1 MVKFTA
7 AIGANRC
14 QTFADE
20 ARSEGYVGV
29 EGDDPSIYWTYK
41 QRDGYGPND
50 GKTAGVYAIDEETV
64 ESISTQHPAVLFN
77 DRVHLPPHLPWYALP
92 ISPPLVTRGRSP
104 LLTSTA
110 ETRTAGA
117 TAPPPLPHRRPPHK
131 PAAPWCACT
140 LLAFSRMCG
149 PSLAFSRPLSPSLG
163 LQLLRCRASGGGAVK
178 ARGAT
183 HRAAGAD
190 CRGDEHL
197 WRRVRDGGA
206 AAPVAKRH
214 HLGRALPEIPHECC
228 SRLSP
233 QPVLQPSEP
242 TAGAAAV

>member
-117 TAPPPLPHRRPPHK
+117 TAPPPAASPPAASPQARRPLVRMHPSR
-131 PAAPWCACT
+131 
-140 LLAFSRMCG
+140 LLTHVRAFSR
-149 PSLAFSRPLSPSLG
+149 LLSPSLA
-163 LQLLRCRASGGGAVK
+163 LSRPA
-178 ARGAT
+178 AT
-183 HRAAGAD
+183 SLSR
-190 CRGDEHL
+190 L
-197 WRRVRDGGA
+197 WRWRSQS
-206 AAPVAKRH
+206 
-214 HLGRALPEIPHECC
+214 
-228 SRLSP
+228 SRGYSPSCGSGLSRR
-233 QPVLQPSEP
+233 
-242 TAGAAAV
+242 